1 MKWSQLKKRIED
13 SMVDSIR
20 GRVQIWSTRYRHAH
34 DDEGE
39 ARITIDGKR
48 IQSFGSLTY
57 FIEHHHESQRVLEER
72 GSPDW
77 RDTSQRAEYHNA
89 HRDADRRLAER
100 GVLPLWEVNRLL
112 FCYLN
117 SGIET
122 IMSSDNPLIRAI
134 GLLDKRCGKR
144 RLVAM
149 NPAAEHPLVQTMYRL
164 RCEVEGITKPEP
176 SICGDGKPAP
186 QP

>member
-13 SMVDSIR
+13 GMADSVR
-20 GRVQIWSTRYRHAH
+20 GRVQIWTTRYRHAH

-39 ARITIDGKR
+39 AWITIDGER
-48 IQSFGSLTY
+48 TQSFGSLTY
-57 FIEHHHESQRVLEER
+57 YIEHHHESQRMLEER

-77 RDTSQRAEYHNA
+77 QEPSQRAEYHNA
-89 HRDADRRLAER
+89 HRDADRSLAKK

-117 SGIET
+117 TGIET
-122 IMSSDNPLIRAI
+122 ILNSDNPLIRAI

-144 RLVAM
+144 RLAAID
-149 NPAAEHPLVQTMYRL
+149 PATEHPLVQTVYRV
-164 RCEVEGITKPEP
+164 RCKAEGITEPEP
-176 SICGDGKPAP
+176 WGRGDGKPAP